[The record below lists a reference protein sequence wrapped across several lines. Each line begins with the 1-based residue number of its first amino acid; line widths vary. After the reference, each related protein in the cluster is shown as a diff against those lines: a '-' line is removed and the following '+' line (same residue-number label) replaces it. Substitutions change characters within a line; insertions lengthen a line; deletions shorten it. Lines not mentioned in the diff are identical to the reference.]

1 MAEARSVEGKHAVM
15 ASQAIEHAARLEVA
29 LRHGVAV
36 DQHDGRALASL
47 DDVEPD
53 ALDVKQAARRRL
65 LPLGSTRAALDPG
78 SGQRRAEERDA
89 SPGGRA
95 RASEVVKI
103 GSVHGT
109 STKKHCCSAI

>member
-1 MAEARSVEGKHAVM
+1 MADDSRLLDAKLRERRMQQLRLRRRCPQAIAGPAAVAEARSVEGKHAVM

-65 LPLGSTRAALDPG
+65 LPLGSTRAALD
-78 SGQRRAEERDA
+78 
-89 SPGGRA
+89 
-95 RASEVVKI
+95 
-103 GSVHGT
+103 
-109 STKKHCCSAI
+109 